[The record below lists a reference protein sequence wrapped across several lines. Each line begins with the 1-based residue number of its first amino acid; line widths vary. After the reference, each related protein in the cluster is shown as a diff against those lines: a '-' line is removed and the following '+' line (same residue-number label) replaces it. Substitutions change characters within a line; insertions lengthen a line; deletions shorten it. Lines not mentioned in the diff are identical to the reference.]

1 MVWAAALA
9 VLPLRA
15 AQPELLYA
23 VNFDDPAVR
32 AAVDKCPFA
41 KVEKDFEGT
50 SVLTVT
56 VPPDKM
62 SDGNPVAVV
71 IPIDIEKIGAAGGNL
86 YGEGDLK
93 FTGVTRPMY
102 SWNGVKFML
111 VFKSEGKEQY
121 PDFNPGW
128 QTNCGTKDWYRA
140 SSSTVIPKDVKKAYL
155 NLGLQQSSGTV
166 SYRNI
171 RFYRGDASPESTL
184 AKQPV
189 PQAKYTVDLPVH
201 RGVMSPNRFDEKDFA
216 DLAKWNANLIRW
228 QLNRPLDRPY
238 TLDEYKAIT
247 AKKIDEL
254 GKVLDA
260 ARKHGIKVV
269 IDLHPF
275 EGGKLILST
284 P

>member
-15 AQPELLYA
+15 AQPELLYT
-23 VNFDDPAVR
+23 VNFDDPDVR

-102 SWNGVKFML
+102 SWNGVKFM
-111 VFKSEGKEQY
+111 FRFRDKSGGE
-121 PDFNPGW
+121 F
-128 QTNCGTKDWYRA
+128 
-140 SSSTVIPKDVKKAYL
+140 YL
-155 NLGLQQSSGTV
+155 S
-166 SYRNI
+166 
-171 RFYRGDASPESTL
+171 
-184 AKQPV
+184 
-189 PQAKYTVDLPVH
+189 
-201 RGVMSPNRFDEKDFA
+201 
-216 DLAKWNANLIRW
+216 LIHISEPT
-228 QLNRPLDRPY
+228 RP
-238 TLDEYKAIT
+238 
-247 AKKIDEL
+247 
-254 GKVLDA
+254 
-260 ARKHGIKVV
+260 
-269 IDLHPF
+269 
-275 EGGKLILST
+275 
-284 P
+284 

>member
-128 QTNCGTKDWYRA
+128 QTNCGTKVWYRA
-140 SSSTVIPKDVKKAYL
+140 SSSTVIPKDV
-155 NLGLQQSSGTV
+155 
-166 SYRNI
+166 
-171 RFYRGDASPESTL
+171 
-184 AKQPV
+184 
-189 PQAKYTVDLPVH
+189 
-201 RGVMSPNRFDEKDFA
+201 
-216 DLAKWNANLIRW
+216 
-228 QLNRPLDRPY
+228 
-238 TLDEYKAIT
+238 
-247 AKKIDEL
+247 
-254 GKVLDA
+254 
-260 ARKHGIKVV
+260 
-269 IDLHPF
+269 
-275 EGGKLILST
+275 
-284 P
+284 